1 MSVLPPFVGPRAAF
15 ADLLAFTRQR
25 SREQKIGAVLAVS
38 ATALIVLA
46 FFYDPGLKPKPVTTI
61 TFPESW
67 SADRTDEQIVADQ
80 KKHQAMVE
88 AARKK
93 RQQEFQKLQKQL
105 RME

>member
-1 MSVLPPFVGPRAAF
+1 MAVLPPFIGPRAAF

-25 SREQKIGAVLAVS
+25 SREQKIGAILAIGM
-38 ATALIVLA
+38 TALIVLA

-67 SADRTDEQIVADQ
+67 SAERSDAEIVADQ

-93 RQQEFQKLQKQL
+93 RQEEFQKLQKQL
-105 RME
+105 GME